1 MLKSSVMEEIL
12 SEIRSTDRIVLA
24 THISPD
30 PDAIG
35 SAGSLC
41 LALREIGK
49 DAVFYLPEKLS
60 GKLAKLFPLTYTT
73 NEVPSESYLLIGL
86 DCATKKRLGKDN
98 ERLCSNAS
106 MVINIDHH
114 VSNEHWGK
122 INHIVGDEAAT
133 AILVHELIQELGIKY
148 SEMIA
153 NLLYAGIMDDTG
165 SFRYS
170 NTSANALTTCA
181 DLVKRG
187 ARPEFIADILYFQ
200 EPLRV
205 MRLRGKALKTLT
217 LFENDSAALV
227 YVDQEMLKSTGAQPD
242 DTEGVIDIA
251 RAIEGVEIALFI
263 RQMDTDT
270 WKGSVRAKNLK
281 YDVGELAAQFGGG
294 GHKAA
299 AGFTI
304 KGSRVDV
311 TNRLMCSVQELIQ
324 NGCSNTST

>member
-1 MLKSSVMEEIL
+1 MLKSRIMEDIL

-35 SAGSLC
+35 SAGALC

-49 DAVFYLPEKLS
+49 DAVLYLPEKLS
-60 GKLAKLFPLTYTT
+60 GKLAKLFPVEFTT
-73 NEVPSESYLLIGL
+73 PKVPSDPYLLIGL

-98 ERLCSNAS
+98 ERLCINAS
-106 MVINIDHH
+106 KIINIDHH
-114 VSNEHWGK
+114 VSNERWGSL
-122 INHIVGDEAAT
+122 NHIVGNEAAT
-133 AILVHELIQELGIKY
+133 AILVHELIEELGIEY
-148 SEMIA
+148 SENIA

-181 DLVKRG
+181 DLIKCG
-187 ARPEFIADILYFQ
+187 ARPEFVADILYFQ

-205 MRLRGKALKTLT
+205 MKLRGKALETLS
-217 LFENDSAALV
+217 LIENESVAIV
-227 YVDQEMLKSTGAQPD
+227 YVDLEMLISTGAEPD

-263 RQMDTDT
+263 RQMDSDT
-270 WKGSVRAKNLK
+270 WKGSIRAKNLK
-281 YDVGELAAQFGGG
+281 YDVGEFAAQFGGG

-311 TNRLMCSVQELIQ
+311 MNRLIFSVQELVQ
-324 NGCSNTST
+324 NGCSNTTS